1 MMMLDIEMNTIN
13 QLEHSNTFTSE
24 KNNGNWLALILITFT
39 LFNLLP
45 FIAPIMMRLGWFG
58 IGNTIYDI
66 YSLLCHQMAHR
77 SYFLFG
83 EHITYAPEQFPIT
96 LTGYIGADTLALRAF
111 RGTEI
116 LGWKVAWSDRM
127 ISMYGGLLLG
137 GYLYGFISK
146 NKSIRPFPIGL
157 TLLFIL
163 PLALDG
169 VTHLISDFGGLTL
182 GFRYSNLWL
191 ANLTNHSLP
200 TAFYVGDILGSF
212 NSWMRIITGLLFG
225 FGIAGFIFPFID
237 HSTKSRLL

>member
-1 MMMLDIEMNTIN
+1 MMSDIEMNNIN
-13 QLEHSNTFTSE
+13 RLEYLNTFTSE
-24 KNNGNWLALILITFT
+24 KLNRNWLPPILLAFT
-39 LFNLLP
+39 VFNLLP
-45 FIAPIMMRLGWFG
+45 FVAPMMMQLGWSG
-58 IGNTIYDI
+58 IGNAIYDI

-83 EHITYAPEQFPIT
+83 EHITYTPEQLPIT
-96 LTGYIGADTLALRAF
+96 LTGYLGADTLALRAF

-137 GYLYGFISK
+137 GYSYWFISK
-146 NKSIRPFPIGL
+146 NKSIRPFPIWL
-157 TLLFIL
+157 TLLFLL

-169 VTHLISDFGGLTL
+169 VTHLISDFGGLTI
-182 GFRYSNLWL
+182 GFRYTNLWL

-200 TAFYVGDILGSF
+200 TAFYVGDMLGSF

-225 FGIAGFIFPFID
+225 FGIAGFIFPFVD
-237 HSTKSRLL
+237 QSLKTHTE